1 MNTVYKSI
9 ISVLCIFTILCVVF
23 TAVANAD
30 DKANSANVENAVVV
44 PQKDNLTP
52 AQKFFKDMSPEE
64 FRDPVAMDDFISRF
78 PDSPE
83 ANAVFAIR
91 YSLLE
96 RFPTI
101 EGYNDFIKKYP
112 GRLQTQIAIQK
123 VFDLYC
129 NQNCAAGYYEFIKL
143 HPDTEQALV
152 AMLYIQEIMFQ
163 YACQQDKVEEYD
175 AFIEAFPNAIQVNEA
190 RERAIVKAKKLET
203 AELEK
208 LFNKDNKDLERDN
221 VAKALY
227 DKKKKFED
235 DCYQCSDLAPSSN
248 DNETQRVLKLFR
260 LDRDYQVLRDV
271 YGKYNSDN
279 HVGDGKT
286 DTINVYLNDIKVSI
300 NFVGLNKTIEKS
312 TEKAIRQIIAAIDA
326 NHQTLVKGL
335 QGISDKLCAK
345 LDNIANKL
353 DNIASVQKEVL
364 TNLKSGFSEL
374 HKDLKKINSSIKET
388 NKRMEVLHTLNKR
401 LDNIAIQMQSM
412 VLSNNS
418 VPMPSLERIN
428 KYTENFKPDMP
439 FVEFRGQSATPMN
452 QLENIA
458 RRGCGL
464 LKDVS
469 FSFGSIKDKIIDLT
483 TIWKTGYPNNSTS
496 VGRFLGK
503 LVEGSVRL
511 VPGVGPFIAPVAG
524 NLTQYFIDDLF
535 IPYIAEMID
544 YVKEDIQLCIEIFEE
559 YKERLIRF
567 VKDMSDGK
575 LPPALQEI
583 LNKKLETI
591 KDMKEAVTVIRDN
604 FIRLLKDVAEFFN
617 LDPKVILYEIC
628 YLD

>member
-1 MNTVYKSI
+1 MLSLNRKNI
-9 ISVLCIFTILCVVF
+9 GFLLSVAALL
-23 TAVANAD
+23 TAVSFTTAVNAD
-30 DKANSANVENAVVV
+30 SKTSKTRDNKTVVV
-44 PQKDNLTP
+44 SAPSTNLTP
-52 AQKFFKDMSPEE
+52 AQKFFENMSPEE
-64 FRDPVAMDDFISRF
+64 FRDPVAMDDFITRF

-91 YSLLE
+91 FSLLE

-143 HPDTEQALV
+143 YPDTEQSLV

-190 RERAIVKAKKLET
+190 RERAILKAKKLET

-208 LFNKDNKDLERDN
+208 LFNEDKDLERKN
-221 VAKALY
+221 VEKSLY
-227 DKKKKFED
+227 EKKQKFEN
-235 DCYQCSDLAPSSN
+235 DCYKYSGLPASSN
-248 DNETQRVLKLFR
+248 VSETQKVLQLFS
-260 LDRDYQVLRDV
+260 LDRTYQVLRDV
-271 YGKYNSDN
+271 YGKYNRDN
-279 HVGDGKT
+279 YPEDDKKKDKIEEYLKDIQNSIDKVVLNNTIEKAISQVI
-286 DTINVYLNDIKVSI
+286 DTIN
-300 NFVGLNKTIEKS
+300 
-312 TEKAIRQIIAAIDA
+312 A
-326 NHQTLVKGL
+326 NHQALINELEKVSNDIG
-335 QGISDKLCAK
+335 AK

-364 TNLKSGFSEL
+364 ANLKNGFNEL
-374 HKDLKKINSSIKET
+374 HRDLRKINSSIKEA
-388 NKRMEVLHTLNKR
+388 NKRLEVLHTLNKR
-401 LDNIAIQMQSM
+401 LDNIAVQMQSM

-428 KYTENFKPDMP
+428 KYAEKFKPDMP
-439 FVEFRGQSATPMN
+439 FVEFRGQSATPMD

-469 FSFGSIKDKIIDLT
+469 FSFGNIKNKIIET
-483 TIWKTGYPNNSTS
+483 ITIWKTDYPNNSTS

-503 LVEGSVRL
+503 LVEGTVRL
-511 VPGVGPFIAPVAG
+511 VPVVGPYIAPVAG

-535 IPYIAEMID
+535 IPYISELID
-544 YVKEDIQLCIEIFEE
+544 IVKDDIQLCIEIFEE
-559 YKERLIRF
+559 YKEKLIRF

-583 LNKKLETI
+583 FNKKMETL

-604 FIRLLKDVAEFFN
+604 FIRLLKDVAEFFD
-617 LDPKVILYEIC
+617 LDPTVILYEIC